1 MKVLVLERGS
11 KERTLITQAL
21 ERGGHE
27 ILAAEDGE
35 QAWKWIEAGETR
47 FVIADV
53 DSGEVRKADLIAR
66 ARGAKINHVYFL
78 LLSGSEK
85 DDEQVPATADDV
97 LHKPF
102 SAAELKARISVGERI
117 LAMAD
122 HLSQAR
128 DQLENLALYDV
139 LTGLMNHS
147 AFFKVAQGELERARR
162 SSSPLSMIAID
173 IDHFKGLNESHGI
186 QTGDE
191 VLKAVA
197 AAIREKSRPYD
208 CLGRWTGD
216 EFLIALPGVIG
227 PDAEKVA
234 DRIIKGIQTLSITA
248 ADETELKVEVS
259 AGIASA
265 SRISAATEVEPLIQQ
280 ARQAMS
286 RAKEAGGNQIYLTYV

>member
-1 MKVLVLERGS
+1 MKVLVLEPGS

-35 QAWKWIEAGETR
+35 QAWKWIEAGEAR
-47 FVIADV
+47 FVIADA

-66 ARGAKINHVYFL
+66 ARAAKINHVYFL

-102 SAAELKARISVGERI
+102 SASELKARIGVGERI

-128 DQLENLALYDV
+128 DQLENLALYDP

-173 IDHFKGLNESHGI
+173 IDHFKSLNDSHGV
-186 QTGDE
+186 QAGDE

-227 PDAEKVA
+227 PDAEKVT
-234 DRIIKGIQTLSITA
+234 DRIIKGIQTLSISA
-248 ADETELKVEVS
+248 ADDTELKVQAS

-286 RAKEAGGNQIYLTYV
+286 RAKEAGGNQVYLTYV